1 MAGMPDEFSS
11 NSPLSFDFT
20 DGLLDD
26 DVAHKMRIPQKITI
40 AGDEEEYSA
49 SAVKGTAGEA
59 MTSSMMAIPERF
71 EIGNFTASPTS
82 EVPQDLRENLGSVN
96 HYPADSL
103 IGVPTT

>member
-1 MAGMPDEFSS
+1 
-11 NSPLSFDFT
+11 
-20 DGLLDD
+20 
-26 DVAHKMRIPQKITI
+26 
-40 AGDEEEYSA
+40 
-49 SAVKGTAGEA
+49 